1 MEELQYKPNIG
12 FIKTQIGYLRN
23 HNSNSPLMESFEK
36 MADNKVDFF
45 KVCELLH
52 TNYEDLNEVF
62 SNAPIGELTL
72 KIFKVINN
80 DFALAKSPN
89 GTIVAISTKDCLWQQ
104 QSKHYYGAGK
114 KPRFAIVFFTGIHY
128 YEADFLLMVS
138 ALAFIRPRTLT
149 VTTICP
155 EQVQSLLGTCWLNL

>member
-1 MEELQYKPNIG
+1 MEELNYKPNIG

-36 MADNKVDFF
+36 MVDNKVDFF

-52 TNYEDLNEVF
+52 TNYEDLNGAF
-62 SNAPIGELTL
+62 PNAPIGDVTL

-89 GTIVAISTKDCLWQQ
+89 GNVIAISTKDCLWQQ
-104 QSKHYYGAGK
+104 QSKNYYGAGK
-114 KPRFAIVFFTGIHY
+114 KPHIKVSTFIKEGEFVIGTNFSKTTKGWKALWLPTS
-128 YEADFLLMVS
+128 EAVAKAYATRID
-138 ALAFIRPRTLT
+138 I
-149 VTTICP
+149 
-155 EQVQSLLGTCWLNL
+155 